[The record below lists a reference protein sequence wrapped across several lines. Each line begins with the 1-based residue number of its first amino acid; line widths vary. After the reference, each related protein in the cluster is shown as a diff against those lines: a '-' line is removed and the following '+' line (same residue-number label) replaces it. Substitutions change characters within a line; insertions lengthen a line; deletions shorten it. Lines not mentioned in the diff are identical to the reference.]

1 MIPFLGEYS
10 RSVILADIEREVNV
24 PHQTLK
30 KYADLLVKNG
40 ILIEEKK
47 PRNVLYRIN
56 HENPMVLNYLST
68 SEKIVL
74 EQMIEKTTL
83 LKRLY
88 ELLSPHMIKTNFLIF
103 GSSAKGRIGEDIDL
117 LAVGKDDI
125 KDSLSS
131 FEGAYGKKI
140 HLLDVPNLTLQ
151 KTLFKEIMKDHLILN
166 GFDSFIKSF
175 WEFTWK
181 R

>member
-10 RSVILADIEREVNV
+10 RSVILADMEREVNV

-30 KYADLLVKNG
+30 KYADLLVKDG
-40 ILIEEKK
+40 ILIEDKK

-56 HENPMVLNYLST
+56 HENSMVLNYLST

-74 EQMIEKTTL
+74 EETLEKTTL

-88 ELLSPHMIKTNFLIF
+88 ELLSPNMIKTNFLIF

-117 LAVGKDDI
+117 LAVGKNNV
-125 KDSLSS
+125 KGSLSS